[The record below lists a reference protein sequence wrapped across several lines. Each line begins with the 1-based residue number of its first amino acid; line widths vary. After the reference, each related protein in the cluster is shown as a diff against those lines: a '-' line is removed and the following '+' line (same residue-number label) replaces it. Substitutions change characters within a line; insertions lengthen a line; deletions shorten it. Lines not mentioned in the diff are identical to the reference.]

1 VQHALSRNQN
11 VNDKIS
17 ILKATE
23 SVKPMLPVRETSK
36 RTTKNDLSNQ
46 LSTVDEDLDHNEES
60 AAARKKKQT
69 KPETPAVSTKNRK
82 TTAKPTVT
90 NVPESQVAGRRSQR
104 SKVVGYLVKG
114 LTCFKYL

>member
-36 RTTKNDLSNQ
+36 RTTKKELSNQ
-46 LSTVDEDLDHNEES
+46 LSTVDEDLDHTEES
-60 AAARKKKQT
+60 AAVRKKKQT
-69 KPETPAVSTKNRK
+69 NPETPPVSTKSRK
-82 TTAKPTVT
+82 ATAKPTVNS
-90 NVPESQVAGRRSQR
+90 NVPESQVTGRRSQR
-104 SKVVGYLVKG
+104 SKVDEYFIQG
-114 LTCFKYL
+114 LTCFI